1 MKIKMLN
8 ICSQYKMWINLL
20 NDFTKQWNI
29 SEKFPSV
36 FLLQDSR
43 SVFVKK
49 FQKFRRLRYSYALI
63 SESSL
68 QIP

>member
-8 ICSQYKMWINLL
+8 ICSQYKMWVNLL

-49 FQKFRRLRYSYALI
+49 FRREGYSYALI

>member
-8 ICSQYKMWINLL
+8 ICSQYKMWVNLL

-49 FQKFRRLRYSYALI
+49 FRRLSYSYALI
-63 SESSL
+63 SASSL